1 MKKQLVFVA
10 AGSLLFSCKPTD
22 KTVVTPTEKTSVQQ
36 TTSAVA
42 GPLKSI
48 DLNYM
53 DAKVKPQD
61 DFFQFASGTWCKE
74 NPVPNAESRWGSFN
88 ELDKANKANLLTILT
103 KASSYP
109 AAKGSQD
116 QLLGDYFKSFNDM
129 ETRNAKGYQ
138 AIKPQIEALQ
148 EVRSREDIAR
158 LFAKLHKK
166 GIGAL
171 FSFGV
176 GQDLKNVD
184 RNTVYFGPGGIG
196 LPNRDYYFD
205 VNKKYICEEYKNYIT
220 NVFRLTGLSEEEAVE
235 KSKVI
240 FNFERKLAE
249 NMLPPDQAR
258 LPEKTYNKYSYQQ
271 VQKMMPDFDFQTY
284 LIALGSQSFDTIIVS
299 QPDYLKVMNNLLKD
313 APIEMLVSYFE
324 WKILNHYAGA
334 LDNTFVKTKFEF
346 YGKIL
351 SGKKEMKPIEE
362 RAIEEITNNTLG
374 ELLGK
379 AFVDKYFSLEAKN
392 RVNRMV
398 DNLLTSFQD
407 RIKGLDWMSE
417 TTKKEALTKLNA
429 IGRKLVCPDEWRD
442 FTNLTITSNDYIA
455 NLDNIALFETKE
467 ELGKL
472 YKPVNKKEWGMPAHM
487 VNAYYHPLLNE
498 IAFPAGIMQ
507 PPFFDVNAEDA
518 VNYGRIGMVIGHEFT
533 HGFDDNGS
541 KFAANG
547 SYTNWWQES
556 DRKLF
561 EERTKTLGQTFES
574 FCPIEGHCVNPDL
587 TMGENIAD
595 LGGLTMAFYA
605 YKMTDEYKKGELING
620 FTPAQRFFI
629 AYAQLWK
636 INYTEAELKNRIAND
651 SHSPG
656 MYRVNGPLM
665 NCPEFFEA
673 FGVKEGDK
681 MRNKKEKVAKIW

>member
-22 KTVVTPTEKTSVQQ
+22 KTVVTPTEKASVQQ

-53 DAKVKPQD
+53 DANVKPQD

-109 AAKGSQD
+109 ASKGSQD
-116 QLLGDYFKSFNDM
+116 QLLGDYFKSFKDM
-129 ETRNAKGYQ
+129 ETRNAKGYTVIKPKMAAVQ
-138 AIKPQIEALQ
+138 AI
-148 EVRSREDIAR
+148 RSKEDIAR
-158 LFAKLHKK
+158 LMANQHKV
-166 GIGAL
+166 GVRSL
-171 FSFGV
+171 FGFGV
-176 GQDLKNVD
+176 GQDMKNVE
-184 RNTVYFGPGGIG
+184 RNTVYIGPSGLG
-196 LPNRDYYFD
+196 LPNRDYYFQE
-205 VNKKYICEEYKNYIT
+205 NKKDICEKYVLFVT
-220 NVFRLTGLSEEEAVE
+220 RSFMMTGLSEDQAKEKAKAVFEFE
-235 KSKVI
+235 KQ
-240 FNFERKLAE
+240 LAE
-249 NMLPPDQAR
+249 KMLAPDQAR
-258 LPEKTYNKYSYQQ
+258 LPEKTYNKFSYADA
-271 VQKMMPDFDFQTY
+271 KKLFPKFDFETY
-284 LIALGSQSFDTIIVS
+284 LITLGSQTFDTIIVS
-299 QPDYLKVMNNLLKD
+299 QPDYLKQVNTLLETTPMD
-313 APIEMLVSYFE
+313 TWTSYFE
-324 WKILNHYAGA
+324 WKTLNHYAGA
-334 LDNTFVKTKFEF
+334 LDDAFVRNNFQF
-346 YGKIL
+346 YGQIL

-392 RVNRMV
+392 RVNTMV

-605 YKMTDEYKKGELING
+605 YKMTDEFKKGELING

>member
-22 KTVVTPTEKTSVQQ
+22 KTVVTPTEKASVQH

-53 DAKVKPQD
+53 DANVKPQD

-109 AAKGSQD
+109 ATKGSQD
-116 QLLGDYFKSFNDM
+116 QLLGDYFKSFKDM
-129 ETRNAKGYQ
+129 ETRNAKGYTVIKPKMAAVQ
-138 AIKPQIEALQ
+138 AI
-148 EVRSREDIAR
+148 RSKEDIAR
-158 LFAKLHKK
+158 LMANQHKV
-166 GIGAL
+166 GVRSL
-171 FSFGV
+171 FGFGV
-176 GQDLKNVD
+176 GQDMKNVE
-184 RNTVYFGPGGIG
+184 RNTVYIGPSGLG
-196 LPNRDYYFD
+196 LPNRDYYFQE
-205 VNKKYICEEYKNYIT
+205 NKKDICEKYVLFVT
-220 NVFRLTGLSEEEAVE
+220 RSFMMTGLSEDQAKEKAKAVFEFE
-235 KSKVI
+235 KQ
-240 FNFERKLAE
+240 LAE
-249 NMLPPDQAR
+249 KMLSPDQAR
-258 LPEKTYNKYSYQQ
+258 LPEKTYNKFSYADA
-271 VQKMMPDFDFQTY
+271 KKLFPKFDFETY
-284 LIALGSQSFDTIIVS
+284 LITLGSQTFDTIIVS
-299 QPDYLKVMNNLLKD
+299 QPDYLKQVNTLLETTPMD
-313 APIEMLVSYFE
+313 TWTSYFE
-324 WKILNHYAGA
+324 WKTLNHYAGA
-334 LDNTFVKTKFEF
+334 LDDAFVRNNFQF
-346 YGKIL
+346 YGQIL

-392 RVNRMV
+392 RVNTMV

-605 YKMTDEYKKGELING
+605 YKMTDEFKKGELING

>member
-53 DAKVKPQD
+53 DANVKPQD

-109 AAKGSQD
+109 ATKGSQD
-116 QLLGDYFKSFNDM
+116 QLLGDYFKSFKDM
-129 ETRNAKGYQ
+129 ETRNTKGYAVIKPKMAAVQ
-138 AIKPQIEALQ
+138 AI
-148 EVRSREDIAR
+148 RSKEDIAR
-158 LFAKLHKK
+158 LMANQHKV
-166 GIGAL
+166 GIRSL
-171 FSFGV
+171 FGFGV
-176 GQDLKNVD
+176 GQDMKNVE
-184 RNTVYFGPGGIG
+184 RNTVYIGPSGLG
-196 LPNRDYYFD
+196 LPNRDYYFQE
-205 VNKKYICEEYKNYIT
+205 NKKDICEKYVLFVT
-220 NVFRLTGLSEEEAVE
+220 RSFMMTGLSEEQAKE
-235 KSKVI
+235 KAKSV
-240 FNFERKLAE
+240 FEFEKQLAE
-249 NMLPPDQAR
+249 KMLAPDQAR
-258 LPEKTYNKYSYQQ
+258 LPEKTYNKFSYADA
-271 VQKMMPDFDFQTY
+271 KKLFPKFDFETY
-284 LIALGSQSFDTIIVS
+284 LITLGSQSFDTIIVS
-299 QPDYLKVMNNLLKD
+299 QPDYLKQVNSLFETTPMD
-313 APIEMLVSYFE
+313 TWTSYFE
-324 WKILNHYAGA
+324 WKTLNHYAGA
-334 LDNTFVKTKFEF
+334 LDDAFVKTNFQF
-346 YGKIL
+346 YGQVL

-392 RVNRMV
+392 RVNTMV

-605 YKMTDEYKKGELING
+605 YNMTDEFKKGELING

>member
-1 MKKQLVFVA
+1 
-10 AGSLLFSCKPTD
+10 
-22 KTVVTPTEKTSVQQ
+22 
-36 TTSAVA
+36 
-42 GPLKSI
+42 
-48 DLNYM
+48 
-53 DAKVKPQD
+53 
-61 DFFQFASGTWCKE
+61 
-74 NPVPNAESRWGSFN
+74 
-88 ELDKANKANLLTILT
+88 
-103 KASSYP
+103 
-109 AAKGSQD
+109 
-116 QLLGDYFKSFNDM
+116 
-129 ETRNAKGYQ
+129 
-138 AIKPQIEALQ
+138 
-148 EVRSREDIAR
+148 
-158 LFAKLHKK
+158 
-166 GIGAL
+166 
-171 FSFGV
+171 
-176 GQDLKNVD
+176 
-184 RNTVYFGPGGIG
+184 
-196 LPNRDYYFD
+196 
-205 VNKKYICEEYKNYIT
+205 
-220 NVFRLTGLSEEEAVE
+220 
-235 KSKVI
+235 
-240 FNFERKLAE
+240 
-249 NMLPPDQAR
+249 
-258 LPEKTYNKYSYQQ
+258 
-271 VQKMMPDFDFQTY
+271 
-284 LIALGSQSFDTIIVS
+284 
-299 QPDYLKVMNNLLKD
+299 
-313 APIEMLVSYFE
+313 
-324 WKILNHYAGA
+324 
-334 LDNTFVKTKFEF
+334 
-346 YGKIL
+346 
-351 SGKKEMKPIEE
+351 
-362 RAIEEITNNTLG
+362 
-374 ELLGK
+374 
-379 AFVDKYFSLEAKN
+379 
-392 RVNRMV
+392 
-398 DNLLTSFQD
+398 
-407 RIKGLDWMSE
+407 
-417 TTKKEALTKLNA
+417 LTKLNA

-605 YKMTDEYKKGELING
+605 YKMTDEFKKGELING

-665 NCPEFFEA
+665 NCPEFFDA